1 MSSESNKI
9 INAEDKALLLD
20 LIKVAGPMGVKVATG
35 TVSPASVKTA
45 LTELARIYPA
55 AHKQAVARLRQ
66 HNGGTG
72 KKNKRKTARKTKTK
86 TKTKRTRRSQ
96 KKKRCANSKTKGR
109 KR

>member
-1 MSSESNKI
+1 MSSES
-9 INAEDKALLLD
+9 INAKDRALLLD
-20 LIKVAGPMGVKVATG
+20 LIKVAGPMGVNVATG

-72 KKNKRKTARKTKTK
+72 KKKKKKTARK
-86 TKTKRTRRSQ
+86 TKTKRTRRSH
-96 KKKRCANSKTKGR
+96 KKKRCANSKTKSK